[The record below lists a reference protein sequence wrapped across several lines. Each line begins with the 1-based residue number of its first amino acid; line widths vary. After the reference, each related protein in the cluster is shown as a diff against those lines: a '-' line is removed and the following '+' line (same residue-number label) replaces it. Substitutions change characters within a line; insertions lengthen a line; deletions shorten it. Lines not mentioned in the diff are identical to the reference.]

1 MRLLISYLSG
11 VFFSVGL
18 VISGMT
24 NPNKV
29 IGFLDIFGKW
39 DASLAFVM
47 GGAVIFNLFTFY
59 IIKKRKKPVF
69 TENFNYPKAREID
82 SKLIIGSSLFGVG
95 WGISGVCPG
104 PAIVNLTLLNPSAI
118 TFILSML
125 AGMILFKYANSI
137 FSK

>member
-1 MRLLISYLSG
+1 MRLLISYFSG
-11 VFFSVGL
+11 VVFSVGL

-29 IGFLDIFGKW
+29 IGFLDIFGNW

-47 GGAVIFNLFTFY
+47 GGAVILNLFTFH

-69 TENFNYPKAREID
+69 TKGFEWPNAKEID

-95 WGISGVCPG
+95 WGISGICPG
-104 PAIVNLTLLNPSAI
+104 PGIVNLTLLNTNAVV
-118 TFILSML
+118 FIISMIS
-125 AGMILFKYANSI
+125 GMILYKYFHSHSI
-137 FSK
+137 K